1 MQREYWQSLNDI
13 IALFTA
19 RPIALPLLALLLIKI
34 YLISPETILYVGAL
48 LLLSILSA
56 LRWGVHYLAMRRI
69 EFAEEYRRQRK
80 HTDHK
85 G

>member
-34 YLISPETILYVGAL
+34 YLISPETLVYVGAL
-48 LLLSILSA
+48 LLLSTLSA
-56 LRWGVHYLAMRRI
+56 LRWGIHYLAMRKL
-69 EFAEEYRRQRK
+69 EFVEEYRKQRRGA
-80 HTDHK
+80 DHND
-85 G
+85 